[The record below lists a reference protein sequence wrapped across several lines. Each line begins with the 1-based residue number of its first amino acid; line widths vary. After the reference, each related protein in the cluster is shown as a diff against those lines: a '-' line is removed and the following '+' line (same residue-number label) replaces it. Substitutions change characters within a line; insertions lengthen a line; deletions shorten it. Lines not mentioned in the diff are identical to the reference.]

1 MPRFTFGS
9 ATNVEGTT
17 STSGDNAIVAAP
29 GAGKRIVLQHVFIQ
43 NASSTDTTYI
53 LKSGSTDLLTFNAPN
68 QGDGIFA
75 TFAEEQYIYLGAN
88 AALNLNL
95 SGANSTNYAF
105 WYFVE
110 ELD

>member
-1 MPRFTFGS
+1 MPRYHYGG

-29 GAGKRIVLQHVFIQ
+29 GADKRIVLQRVFIQ

-53 LKSGSTDLLTFNAPN
+53 LKSGSTDLLTLNAPS
-68 QGDGIFA
+68 QGDGLFA
-75 TFAEEQYIYLGAN
+75 TFGESQYICLAAN

-95 SGANSTNYAF
+95 SGTNATNYAF

-110 ELD
+110 DVE